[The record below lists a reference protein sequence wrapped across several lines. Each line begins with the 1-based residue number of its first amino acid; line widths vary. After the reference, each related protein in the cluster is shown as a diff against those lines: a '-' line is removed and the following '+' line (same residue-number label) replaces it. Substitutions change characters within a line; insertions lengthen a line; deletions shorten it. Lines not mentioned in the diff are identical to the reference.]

1 MSPSSDAFP
10 SEERARDWIGDIVE
24 NAARIAR
31 HVDGLD
37 FDGFIANELVRD
49 AVERCIERITEA
61 AVRLGPER
69 LARIAPETALHQVR
83 GLGNMLRHEYD
94 RVNVRVIWDTVT
106 TDLPPLRAACEAA
119 LQR

>member
-1 MSPSSDAFP
+1 MSSDANP

-24 NAARIAR
+24 NATRVASY
-31 HVDGLD
+31 VDGMD
-37 FDGFIANELVRD
+37 FDRFAADHMVRD

-69 LARIAPETALHQVR
+69 LARIAPQTVLHQVR
-83 GLGNMLRHEYD
+83 GLGNLLRHEYD
-94 RVNVRVIWDTVT
+94 RVNVRVIWNTVT